1 MSVNTALAAIVDVV
15 ASVSGIR
22 QAPLHPTETAN
33 VYPFAI
39 SYIINGEVKAGAMG
53 TRKHLVN
60 IGVELL
66 TARKDMAR
74 DFALITPFIDSICA
88 AFLAEVSD
96 SGDRFGST
104 ISTFDT
110 VKYDYI
116 DSKDYAGVTVVGYL
130 FTLTNVK
137 ILENTA

>member
-15 ASVSGIR
+15 AAVSGIR

-39 SYIINGEVKAGAMG
+39 SYVINGEAKSGAMG
-53 TRKHLVN
+53 TRKHLAN
-60 IGVELL
+60 IAVELL

-74 DFALITPFIDSICA
+74 DFALISPFIDSVCA
-88 AFLAEVSD
+88 ALYAEISD
-96 SGDRFGST
+96 NGSLFNNT
-104 ISTFDT
+104 ISTFEKVT
-110 VKYDYI
+110 YDYI
-116 DSKDYAGVTVVGYL
+116 DGKDYAGVTVMGYL
-130 FTLTNVK
+130 FTLNNVK